1 MQLTKLEKA
10 IAIGTILSAVTEE
23 ELKEYV
29 ALEKLQLLVKEIDVL
44 AGNTTP
50 NVKKEADISL
60 INKLIDSFL
69 EESKLVESNETIQ
82 N

>member
-10 IAIGTILSAVTEE
+10 IVIGTILSAVTEE

-44 AGNTTP
+44 ARNTTP

-60 INKLIDSFL
+60 INKLTDSFL